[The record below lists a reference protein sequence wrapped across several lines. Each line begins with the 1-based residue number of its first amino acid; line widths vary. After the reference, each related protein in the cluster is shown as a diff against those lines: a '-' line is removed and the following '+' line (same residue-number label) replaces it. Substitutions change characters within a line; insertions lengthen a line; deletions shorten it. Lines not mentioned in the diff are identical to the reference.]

1 MPIPVKDL
9 KPNTIQ
15 ANIEVTLTSFVKDI
29 CFDKVW
35 PKDEF
40 RLLSMTCV
48 RGGYSVSLQLY
59 PSLSLPEGLYKDPEP
74 FIGKRFR
81 ISNVYSVMRDG
92 HLEVRSEPADF
103 KELENDAVQPK
114 SAAVEATADSA
125 RDNIVGEN
133 VASVASN
140 LASYEE
146 KGIQVKKS
154 EGDIHVSRP
163 RNISQDYY
171 QQVFGFSESLVFH

>member
-1 MPIPVKDL
+1 MTFPVKDL

-15 ANIEVTLTSFVKDI
+15 ATIEVTLTSFVKDI

-59 PSLSLPEGLYKDPEP
+59 PSLSLPNGLYKDPES

-103 KELENDAVQPK
+103 KELEIEKVEPK
-114 SAAVEATADSA
+114 SAAVDATADSA
-125 RDNIVGEN
+125 QDDVVEQS

-140 LASYEE
+140 LASDEE
-146 KGIQVKKS
+146 KGIRVRKN
-154 EGDIHVSRP
+154 EDDIDVSRP

-171 QQVFGFSESLVFH
+171 QQVFGYSQSLVSQ